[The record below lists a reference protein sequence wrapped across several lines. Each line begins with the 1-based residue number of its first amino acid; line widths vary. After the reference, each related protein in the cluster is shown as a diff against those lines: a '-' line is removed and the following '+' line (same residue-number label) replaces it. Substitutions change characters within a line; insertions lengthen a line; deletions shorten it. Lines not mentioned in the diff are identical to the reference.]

1 MNTLKEVAREMGYNE
16 LEDSFVARGIAT
28 LEEINRWQKNRELGE
43 RFGIEIT
50 N

>member
-1 MNTLKEVAREMGYNE
+1 MNTLKEVAREKAYND
-16 LEDSFVARGIAT
+16 LERDFLKRGIAT